1 VVKQFLRQGD
11 KNMGTKQ
18 IARGNDTRQA
28 NKELRRQRILD
39 IARDLIATRGLD
51 DFTLKELA
59 IRAEVSLPTIHNLF
73 GKKYD
78 IFEEL
83 CSEMVLRVETVL
95 SSPEMN
101 DPIEASEAFIDNLL
115 ELFRQDEA
123 FYRAAFV
130 AGEKTGLF
138 EHDPK
143 SGIFATSLQ
152 IAVNLCQRA
161 KENGYLQGRVDTHC
175 LAEHLFGSQRLAR
188 QDWVAGYIDLER
200 YRSQV
205 LLGMCLIFA
214 ADATPEFHQ
223 RLRDTI
229 NELYGKLPGH
239 RAGYAESSQ

>member
-1 VVKQFLRQGD
+1 MNK
-11 KNMGTKQ
+11 KP
-18 IARGNDTRQA
+18 IARGNATRQA
-28 NKELRRQRILD
+28 NKELRRQKILA
-39 IARDLIATRGLD
+39 IARELIATRGLD

-59 IRAEVSLPTIHNLF
+59 TRAEVSLPTIHNLF

-83 CSEMVLRVETVL
+83 CSEMVVRVDEVL
-95 SSPEMN
+95 SGSEMN

-115 ELFRQDEA
+115 ALFRQDEA

-138 EHDPK
+138 EHDPD
-143 SGIFATSLQ
+143 SGIFAKSLQ
-152 IAVNLCQRA
+152 ISINLCQRA
-161 KENGYLQGRVDTHC
+161 KENGYLEGHVDSQC

-205 LLGMCLIFA
+205 LMGMCLTFA
-214 ADATPEFHQ
+214 SDATPEFRE
-223 RLRDTI
+223 RLWRHID
-229 NELYGKLPGH
+229 ELNQTLPVH
-239 RAGYAESSQ
+239 RGGRQAGRG

>member
-1 VVKQFLRQGD
+1 MSTPR
-11 KNMGTKQ
+11 
-18 IARGNDTRQA
+18 IARGNATRQA

-59 IRAEVSLPTIHNLF
+59 TRADVSLPTIHNLF

-83 CSEMVLRVETVL
+83 CSEMVVRVDTVL
-95 SSPEMN
+95 SNPDMN

-143 SGIFATSLQ
+143 SGIFAKSLQ
-152 IAVNLCQRA
+152 IAVAMCQRA

-188 QDWVAGYIDLER
+188 QDWVAGYIDLDR

-214 ADATPEFHQ
+214 ADATPDFHR
-223 RLRDTI
+223 RLRGTI
-229 NELYGKLPGH
+229 NELNRNSPGH
-239 RAGYAESSQ
+239 RAGFKGSQ

>member
-1 VVKQFLRQGD
+1 
-11 KNMGTKQ
+11 MSAKQ
-18 IARGNDTRQA
+18 IARGNATRQA
-28 NKELRRQRILD
+28 NKELRRQHILD

-59 IRAEVSLPTIHNLF
+59 IGADVSLPTIHNLF

-83 CSEMVLRVETVL
+83 CSEMVVRVEAVL
-95 SSPEMN
+95 SSPEMI
-101 DPIEASEAFIDNLL
+101 DPIQASEAFIDKLL

-143 SGIFATSLQ
+143 SGIFAKSLK
-152 IAVNLCQRA
+152 ISVNLCRRA
-161 KENGYLQGRVDTHC
+161 KENGYLQGQVDTHC
-175 LAEHLFGSQRLAR
+175 LAEHLFGIQRLAR
-188 QDWVAGYIDLER
+188 QDWVAGYIDLDR

-214 ADATPEFHQ
+214 ADAAPDFEE

-229 NELYGKLPGH
+229 SELSRNSPGH
-239 RAGYAESSQ
+239 RAGYA